1 MVIFSDFRHG
11 IFNKTS
17 VPELTSSI
25 KKGVFKV
32 ADSQVATRWG
42 NITDFK
48 AFDLITPNEREL
60 RFSLADQDSSISDLT
75 RELVEQTK
83 FKNLILKL
91 GERGIVSL
99 AYKGI
104 QSETITLPS
113 FVNKVVDSTGTG
125 DALLSYATLSLV
137 ATKSLAIASILG
149 SFAAACECEN
159 DGNVDIKIEQ
169 IIKKINSVEK
179 TSSYKVHK

>member
-1 MVIFSDFRHG
+1 M
-11 IFNKTS
+11 
-17 VPELTSSI
+17 
-25 KKGVFKV
+25 
-32 ADSQVATRWG
+32 
-42 NITDFK
+42 
-48 AFDLITPNEREL
+48 
-60 RFSLADQDSSISDLT
+60 
-75 RELVEQTK
+75 
-83 FKNLILKL
+83 
-91 GERGIVSL
+91 SL

-137 ATKSLAIASILG
+137 ATKSLTIASILG
-149 SFAAACECEN
+149 SFAAACECES

-179 TSSYKVHK
+179 TSSYKVYK